1 MTRAKRAAIRTK
13 GAAKSKLM
21 WLGLAVLVM
30 GEVQRNADVLAAF
43 IPHEWMGIFTSA
55 LGLGI
60 MVARFFTT
68 ESLEEKGETTDENEN
83 A

>member
-1 MTRAKRAAIRTK
+1 MTRARKAAATTK

-30 GEVQRNADVLAAF
+30 GELQRA
-43 IPHEWMGIFTSA
+43 SA
-55 LGLGI
+55 LGELIPEHWRGVVLEVLGLAI

-68 ESLEEKGETTDENEN
+68 ESLSDKGASSDETSNG
-83 A
+83 